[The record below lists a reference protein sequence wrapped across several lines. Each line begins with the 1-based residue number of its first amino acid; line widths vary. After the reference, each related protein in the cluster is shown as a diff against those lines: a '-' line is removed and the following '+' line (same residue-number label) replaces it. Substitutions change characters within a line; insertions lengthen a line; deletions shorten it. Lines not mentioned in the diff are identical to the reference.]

1 MGKYLGSSLILLF
14 LLFFLA
20 WLWAE
25 PSPARNAAPEP
36 EEEGKANISS
46 SPQLGQEEPLS
57 PVGGELD
64 SSRTLRVLI
73 NGAVQEMDMATYLA
87 GVVRAEMPAT
97 FAPEALKAQA
107 VAARTYT
114 YYKMANG
121 GSANHPQADTCDN
134 INCCK
139 AYRAAEDAAA
149 SWGEQAKIYEE
160 KIRAAV
166 RETDGECV
174 LYEGQ
179 PVLAVFHSS
188 SAGETRDA
196 QEVWSSARPYLQ
208 SVTSPEG
215 ADTVPNYHSAVSF
228 EAEELKTV
236 LQTAFPAA
244 DLTGRCSDWFTN
256 IQQLPNGFVSE
267 ISVGGVSVGGNELR
281 TVLGLRS
288 ACFTMAFEGDTVTF
302 SVTGYGHGVGMSQY
316 GANVLAADGMDYRE
330 ILAWYY
336 TDTTVGAHIPEK

>member
-25 PSPARNAAPEP
+25 PGAERELPLVQESAEDSEPEP
-36 EEEGKANISS
+36 PVGEEEPAASAGT
-46 SPQLGQEEPLS
+46 
-57 PVGGELD
+57 LD
-64 SSRTLRVLI
+64 SASSLRLLSGGTVR
-73 NGAVQEMDMATYLA
+73 EMDMETYLM
-87 GVVRAEMPAT
+87 GVVRAEMPAS
-97 FAPEALKAQA
+97 FSPEALKAQA

-121 GSANHPQADTCDN
+121 GSASHPEADACDD

-139 AYRAAEDAAA
+139 AYMDAAA
-149 SWGEQAKIYEE
+149 AAANWGEQTADYEE

-166 RETDGECV
+166 QQTDGQCI

-196 QEVWSSARPYLQ
+196 QEVWSSALPYLR
-208 SVTSPEG
+208 SVQSPET
-215 ADTVPNYHSAVSF
+215 ADTVPNYHSTASF
-228 EAEELKTV
+228 TAQELKTL
-236 LQTAFPAA
+236 LQAAFPAA
-244 DLTGRCSDWFTN
+244 ELTGRCSDWFTN
-256 IQQLPNGFVSE
+256 IRQQPNGFVTE
-267 ISVGGVSVGGNELR
+267 LFVGGISVRGNALR
-281 TVLGLRS
+281 TALGLRS
-288 ACFTMAFEGDTVTF
+288 ACFTMAFEGDMVTF

-316 GANVLAADGMDYRE
+316 GANVLAADGMTWQE

-336 TDTTVGAHIPEK
+336 TDTTVGTYLPPK